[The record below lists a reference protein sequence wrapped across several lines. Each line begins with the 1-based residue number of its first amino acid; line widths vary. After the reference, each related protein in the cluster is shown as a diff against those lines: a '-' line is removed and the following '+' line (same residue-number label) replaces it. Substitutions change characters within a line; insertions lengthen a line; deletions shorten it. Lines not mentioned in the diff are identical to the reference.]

1 MSKKYIITESQLNLL
16 IENQNLWLRRR
27 LNKENLQ
34 NFITNA
40 EIDYPMLC
48 DDFGDEFEF
57 ADKIISRAVDDFLLE
72 DMEKLDFLNDQYD
85 YLHDMVTDMAKE
97 WFGENLLEI
106 YRNTCNE
113 E

>member
-16 IENQNLWLRRR
+16 IEDENLWLRRR
-27 LNKENLQ
+27 LNKDNLQ

-72 DMEKLDFLNDQYD
+72 DEEKLDFLSDQYD
-85 YLHDMVTDMAKE
+85 YLHDMVTDMVKK
-97 WFGENLLEI
+97 WFGENLLEV

>member
-1 MSKKYIITESQLNLL
+1 MSKKYIITESQLNFL

-40 EIDYPMLC
+40 EIDYPTLC
-48 DDFGDEFEF
+48 DDFGDEFEY

-72 DMEKLDFLNDQYD
+72 DMEKLDFLTDQYD
-85 YLHDMVTDMAKE
+85 YLHGMVTEMTKK
-97 WFGENLLEI
+97 WFGKNLIEI